1 MGQNLNRAS
10 VHVLLLPCSD
20 GLAIVRLE
28 EGPVEV
34 DISNCPDFEL
44 LREST
49 DFLDALAAPDDNS
62 FSIIA
67 DLAVTYLQADMA
79 IVNLV
84 DPDGGLRPGSSDRV
98 VATSIAYREGGKR
111 PSISASDHHNLLDPL
126 NARNAGFDFYAEIPL
141 RSAGGTSFGSLV
153 VLSHEARDAS
163 DQELAVLRNLARL
176 IVDGVEL
183 RLAVFRHLRAV
194 REAISA

>member
-1 MGQNLNRAS
+1 M
-10 VHVLLLPCSD
+10 
-20 GLAIVRLE
+20 VRVE

-44 LREST
+44 LRESS
-49 DFLDALAAPDDNS
+49 DFLDALATPDENS
-62 FSIIA
+62 FSVIA

-84 DPDGGLRPGSSDRV
+84 DPDGGLRPGSGARM
-98 VATSIAYREGGKR
+98 VATSIASREGGKR
-111 PSISASDHHNLLDPL
+111 PSIPASDLRNVLDPL
-126 NARNAGFDFYAEIPL
+126 NAQNAGFDFYAEIPL
-141 RSAGGTSFGSLV
+141 RSGGGTSFGSLV
-153 VLSHEARDAS
+153 VLRHEARDAS

-176 IVDGVEL
+176 VVEGVEL